1 MLREESKK
9 VYSLA
14 QIEVLN
20 LQQCDIVCA
29 SDLFTDS
36 ENKGDNTS
44 SGSWT

>member
-1 MLREESKK
+1 MLRDVSKK

-14 QIEVLN
+14 EIEVLN
-20 LQQCDIVCA
+20 LAQCDIVCA